1 MLKLKSLNY
10 QIGTFQEH
18 EFNPAQTPSGEWILG
33 RAAACDLILSA
44 PEVSRVHGRI
54 KYDGG
59 QYFFSDLGS
68 TDGSRINHEQIE
80 INQKYP
86 LKQDDIIRIGDFVLA
101 IESLESFSP
110 PEEKTLSGRHQIQ
123 QWTEDLTVR
132 CTRIIQETQ
141 DVKTFCFVADP
152 PQLFAYQPGQ
162 FVTLKLEIDGKP
174 VQRAYS
180 ISSSPS
186 RPHTLDITI
195 KRVPAPADSPDVPP
209 GLVSNWL
216 HDRFAVGD
224 EIQLCGG
231 PMGHFTC
238 ATNSAPKLL
247 MISAGSGITPMLSMS
262 KWLYDT
268 AQDRDVVFCH
278 SARSPQDIVAFKEL
292 ELMANHQPHFRLA
305 ITMTRLELS
314 SSWPGYT
321 GRLNDALLSHLAPD
335 FKERVV
341 YVCGPEP
348 FTKGVKDMLSNLD
361 FPMENYNEESFGGA
375 KRKAKAPAPAPA
387 PAPVPTPAPSSP
399 KPSNDV
405 PTSPAAPASSQPV
418 VVFSET
424 KEEVSCSEEES
435 ILEIAQENGVEIRG
449 GCLQGVCG
457 MCKKRKREGEI
468 RYDAEPSALS
478 SDEQQEGY
486 ILPCIAFPV
495 GKVVVEA

>member
-18 EFNPAQTPSGEWILG
+18 ELNPAESASEWIVG
-33 RAAACDLILSA
+33 RAATCDLVLAS

-54 KYDGG
+54 EYDRG

-68 TDGSRINHEQIE
+68 TDGSRINHEQVE
-80 INQKYP
+80 INHKHL

-101 IESLESFSP
+101 IESLNP
-110 PEEKTLSGRHQIQ
+110 PALKTADNQHQIE
-123 QWTEDLTVR
+123 QWTEELTVR
-132 CTRIIQETQ
+132 CSRIIQETK
-141 DVKTFCFVADP
+141 DVKTFCFVAEP
-152 PQLFAYQPGQ
+152 ARLFAYQPGQ

-186 RPHTLDITI
+186 RPHTLDITV
-195 KRVPAPADSPDVPP
+195 KRVPAPADSPEVPP

-216 HDRFAVGD
+216 HDRLAVGD
-224 EIQLCGG
+224 KIQLSGG

-238 ATNSAPKLL
+238 ANTSAPKLL

-262 KWLYDT
+262 RWLYDT
-268 AQDRDVVFCH
+268 AQERDVVFCH
-278 SARSPQDIVAFKEL
+278 SARSPHDIVALKEL

-305 ITMTRLELS
+305 MTMTRPELNQ
-314 SSWPGYT
+314 SWLGYT
-321 GRLNDALLSHLAPD
+321 GRLNDALLLNLAPD

-348 FTKGVKDMLSNLD
+348 FTKGVKDMLSNLN
-361 FPMENYNEESFGGA
+361 FPMENYNEESFGGV
-375 KRKAKAPAPAPA
+375 KRKAKAPSPSSPSS
-387 PAPVPTPAPSSP
+387 PSSP
-399 KPSNDV
+399 KPSNVV
-405 PTSPAAPASSQPV
+405 PIATATSSPSQPV
-418 VVFSET
+418 VVFSEA
-424 KEEVSCSEEES
+424 KEEIACSEEES
-435 ILEIAQENGVEIRG
+435 ILEVAQQNGVNIRG

-457 MCKKRKREGEI
+457 MCKKRKREGEV
-468 RYDAEPSALS
+468 RYEAEPSALN

-486 ILPCIAFPV
+486 ILPCVAFPV
-495 GKVVVEA
+495 GKVIVEA

>member
-1 MLKLKSLNY
+1 MLKIKSLNY

-18 EFNPAQTPSGEWILG
+18 QLNPTESACEWIVG
-33 RAAACDLILSA
+33 RAAACDLVLAS

-54 KYDGG
+54 EYDRG

-80 INQKYP
+80 INHKYL
-86 LKQDDIIRIGDFVLA
+86 LKKDDIIRIGDFILA
-101 IESLESFSP
+101 IESFNP
-110 PEEKTLSGRHQIQ
+110 PEAKTVNNQHQIE
-123 QWTEDLTVR
+123 QWTDELTVR
-132 CTRIIQETQ
+132 CTRIIQETK
-141 DVKTFCFVADP
+141 DVKTFCFVAEP
-152 PQLFAYQPGQ
+152 ARLFAYQPGQ

-186 RPHTLDITI
+186 RPHTLDITV
-195 KRVPAPADSPDVPP
+195 KRVPAPADSPEVPP

-224 EIQLCGG
+224 EIQLSGG

-238 ATNSAPKLL
+238 ANTSAPKLL

-268 AQDRDVVFCH
+268 AQERDVVFCH
-278 SARSPQDIVAFKEL
+278 SARSPHDLVAFKEL

-314 SSWPGYT
+314 QSWPGYT
-321 GRLNDALLSHLAPD
+321 GRLNDALLLNLAPD

-348 FTKGVKDMLSNLD
+348 FTKGVKDMLSKLN
-361 FPMENYNEESFGGA
+361 FPMENYNEESFGGV
-375 KRKAKAPAPAPA
+375 KRKAKAPPSSSKSSSPAPA
-387 PAPVPTPAPSSP
+387 A
-399 KPSNDV
+399 D
-405 PTSPAAPASSQPV
+405 PASSQPV
-418 VVFSET
+418 IIFSET
-424 KEEVSCSEEES
+424 AEEVACSEEES
-435 ILEIAQENGVEIRG
+435 ILEVAQQNGVNIRG

-457 MCKKRKREGEI
+457 MCKKRKQKGEV
-468 RYDAEPSALS
+468 RYEAEPSGLS

-486 ILPCIAFPV
+486 ILPCVAFPV

>member
-18 EFNPAQTPSGEWILG
+18 EFNPAQTASSEWIVG
-33 RAAACDLILSA
+33 RASACDLVLPS

-54 KYDGG
+54 KYDRG

-101 IESLESFSP
+101 IESLESFDL
-110 PEEKTLSGRHQIQ
+110 PEDKTVNNQHKIQ
-123 QWTEDLTVR
+123 QWTDDLTVR

-141 DVKTFCFVADP
+141 DVKTFCFVAEP

-216 HDRFAVGD
+216 HDRLSVGD
-224 EIQLCGG
+224 EIQLSGG

-238 ATNSAPKLL
+238 ATSSAPKLL

-268 AQDRDVVFCH
+268 AQERDVVFCH
-278 SARSPQDIVAFKEL
+278 SARSPQDLVAFKEL

-314 SSWPGYT
+314 QSWPGYT
-321 GRLNDALLSHLAPD
+321 GRLNDALLLHLAPD

-348 FTKGVKDMLSNLD
+348 FIKGVKDMLSSLN
-361 FPMENYNEESFGGA
+361 FPMENYNEESFGGV
-375 KRKAKAPAPAPA
+375 KRKAKAPAK
-387 PAPVPTPAPSSP
+387 APVPSSP

-405 PTSPAAPASSQPV
+405 PAIPAASSQPV

-424 KEEVSCSEEES
+424 KEEIACSEEES
-435 ILEIAQENGVEIRG
+435 ILEVAQQNGVDIRG

-457 MCKKRKREGEI
+457 MCKKRKREGEV

-486 ILPCIAFPV
+486 ILPCVAFPV

>member
-18 EFNPAQTPSGEWILG
+18 ELNPTQKDSREWVLG
-33 RAAACDLILSA
+33 RANACDLVLAS

-54 KYDGG
+54 EYHQG

-68 TDGSRINHEQIE
+68 TDGSRVNHEQIE
-80 INQKYP
+80 VNHKHL

-101 IESLESFSP
+101 IESLSSLEAETTNSQRI
-110 PEEKTLSGRHQIQ
+110 K
-123 QWTEDLTVR
+123 QWTDELTVR
-132 CTRIIQETQ
+132 CTRIIQETE

-162 FVTLKLEIDGKP
+162 FVTLKLEINGKP

-186 RPHTLDITI
+186 RPHTLDITV
-195 KRVPAPADSPDVPP
+195 KRVPAPADSLDVPP

-216 HDRFAVGD
+216 HDCFAVGD
-224 EIQLCGG
+224 KIQLSGG

-262 KWLYDT
+262 RWIYDT
-268 AQDRDVVFCH
+268 AQERDVVFVH
-278 SARSPQDIVAFKEL
+278 SARSPRDIVALKEL

-305 ITMTRLELS
+305 MTMTRLELNQ
-314 SSWPGYT
+314 SWLGYT
-321 GRLNDALLSHLAPD
+321 GRLNDALLLNIAPD
-335 FKERVV
+335 FKERTV

-361 FPMENYNEESFGGA
+361 FPMENYNEESFGGV

-387 PAPVPTPAPSSP
+387 PSPTSP
-399 KPSNDV
+399 KPSSNDV
-405 PTSPAAPASSQPV
+405 PVTPAASSQPV

-424 KEEVSCSEEES
+424 NQEITCSEEES
-435 ILEIAQENGVEIRG
+435 ILEVAQQNGVEIRG

-457 MCKKRKREGEI
+457 MCKKRKREGEV
-468 RYDAEPSALS
+468 RYEAEPSALN
-478 SDEQQEGY
+478 SDDQHEGY
-486 ILPCIAFPV
+486 ILPCVAFPV